1 MLFLIFLHNIFLQIT
16 EDNLKKHFSQY
27 GKIDEIK
34 LLRKPDG
41 SQTGVAF
48 LQFDH
53 VQASAKAIHYS
64 NMQPLL
70 DRPMIVDWAVPKNK
84 FLQSNAS
91 DVKPE
96 IKEKKK
102 AHNISEIDVSHSD
115 KDAVDRDSDI
125 EIKRYL
131 KFFTV

>member
-1 MLFLIFLHNIFLQIT
+1 MK
-16 EDNLKKHFSQY
+16 EYFSQY
-27 GKIDEIK
+27 GKIEEIK
-34 LLRKPDG
+34 LLRKSDG

-96 IKEKKK
+96 IKEETE
-102 AHNISEIDVSHSD
+102 AHNISEINVSHSD
-115 KDAVDRDSDI
+115 KDTVDSNSDI
-125 EIKRYL
+125 EIARYL
-131 KFFTV
+131 QFSTV